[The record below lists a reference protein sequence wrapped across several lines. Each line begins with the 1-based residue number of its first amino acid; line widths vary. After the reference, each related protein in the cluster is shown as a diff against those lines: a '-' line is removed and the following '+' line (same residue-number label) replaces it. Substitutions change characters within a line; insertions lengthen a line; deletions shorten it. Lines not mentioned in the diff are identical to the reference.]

1 MSTPPE
7 NGDGTTPDCPW
18 TTHPATGEHERISP
32 PAPMIEL
39 DTPHQEQPVK
49 PLGPRR
55 LARLQREM
63 AEHAQQVQEA
73 ERRTGG
79 AEVDDALL
87 ATQRRLAELAVR
99 AAAANEQDRRDAD
112 RAVAAQPDGP
122 GAQSEG
128 PGAPGDGAA
137 GDDRPTPPPAQS
149 EYVTITFPGAAAG
162 AGGGVEL
169 GARLADPASLPASA
183 VHYGPVTETTS
194 IPVLAPHPARVA
206 SSTGTSAPAED
217 APAHGTG
224 GQPRS
229 AAAPETSHPVTESR
243 GTTSDPAP
251 ASPVR
256 AVDAEGLDL
265 LEPRAYTR
273 VASGTRVLL
282 ALLLVVIAALAVV
295 LIMFIL

>member
-39 DTPHQEQPVK
+39 DTPSQGQPVK

-99 AAAANEQDRRDAD
+99 AAAANEQDRKDAD
-112 RAVAAQPDGP
+112 RAVAAQPD
-122 GAQSEG
+122 G

-137 GDDRPTPPPAQS
+137 GDDRPTPPPAQN

-206 SSTGTSAPAED
+206 SSTGTSAHAEY

-224 GQPRS
+224 EEPRS
-229 AAAPETSHPVTESR
+229 AAAPETSHPVAESR
-243 GTTSDPAP
+243 GTTPGGTTWDPAP

>member
-112 RAVAAQPDGP
+112 RAVAAQ
-122 GAQSEG
+122 SEG

-137 GDDRPTPPPAQS
+137 GDARPTPPPAQN

-169 GARLADPASLPASA
+169 GARLADPASLPSSA

-194 IPVLAPHPARVA
+194 IPVVAPHPARAA

-224 GQPRS
+224 GEPRS
-229 AAAPETSHPVTESR
+229 AAAPETSHPVAESR
-243 GTTSDPAP
+243 GTTWDPAP
-251 ASPVR
+251 APPVR
-256 AVDAEGLDL
+256 AVDAEGLEL